1 MKNRFPGLRA
11 GSIARCSPPEKGEI
25 GVPLLGDAAAPGSR
39 CLRFKRHACELARM
53 AQCRYSAPYLV
64 TQLLRVQRGDV
75 TVIVILGLILA
86 RAIDSVFK
94 PAVNECLLTAAAT
107 PVSGN
112 IPCEIV
118 LIFGG
123 RCLEYTRLKYRG
135 SLLSCSYM
143 CAPSKRASCYQVEEE
158 ELPCLRF
165 DPPSYGKCF
174 AGVCY
179 TWSEFQNV
187 TKGKN
192 LKRTLDCAAG
202 HDYLYNSYGPFGC
215 KYYWSEGASPANRPD
230 GTGCLNRHASPV
242 RRGSRRYT
250 ADVTCV
256 ACGESRSPTDDATG
270 FAEGNM

>member
-1 MKNRFPGLRA
+1 MRIRSVLDPQWTSTDMVRLTVKFVVA
-11 GSIARCSPPEKGEI
+11 
-25 GVPLLGDAAAPGSR
+25 
-39 CLRFKRHACELARM
+39 FLAHLEF
-53 AQCRYSAPYLV
+53 S
-64 TQLLRVQRGDV
+64 
-75 TVIVILGLILA
+75 
-86 RAIDSVFK
+86 
-94 PAVNECLLTAAAT
+94 AT

-192 LKRTLDCAAG
+192 QQAYAG
-202 HDYLYNSYGPFGC
+202 KCHQS
-215 KYYWSEGASPANRPD
+215 SRAHARP
-230 GTGCLNRHASPV
+230 P
-242 RRGSRRYT
+242 
-250 ADVTCV
+250 
-256 ACGESRSPTDDATG
+256 PQAT
-270 FAEGNM
+270 